1 MRTSWKIGG
10 TAVGALAAG
19 VAALALAGGSDDG
32 DPAAAEASAAME
44 ASATVE
50 VWKTPT
56 CGCCAAW
63 VEHMA
68 DAGFRVRTH
77 DVSEREL
84 IDIKRD
90 RGVPA
95 HLGSC
100 HTAEVEGYSLEG
112 HVPAEDVR
120 RLLSERP
127 DLRGIAVPGMPVGSP
142 GMEFDGR
149 KDPYQV
155 IAFDEEGGER
165 VFSRH
170 P

>member
-1 MRTSWKIGG
+1 MRKGWKIGG
-10 TAVGALAAG
+10 TAAGAVAAG
-19 VAALALAGGSDDG
+19 IAALGLAGGNGSG
-32 DPAAAEASAAME
+32 GPSVAEASE
-44 ASATVE
+44 TVE

-56 CGCCAAW
+56 CGCCAGW

-68 DAGFRVRTH
+68 DAGFQVRTH

-84 IDIKRD
+84 MEIKRD

-95 HLGSC
+95 HLSSC
-100 HTAEVEGYSLEG
+100 HTATVEGYSLEG
-112 HVPAEDVR
+112 HVPAGDVR
-120 RLLSERP
+120 RLLDARP
-127 DLRGIAVPGMPVGSP
+127 DIRGIAVPGMPVGSP

-149 KDPYQV
+149 QDSYQV
-155 IAFDEEGGER
+155 IAFDEAGGEQ